1 MVRTRTL
8 TENMVNFDVTAQVT
22 FNMLISEAGLST
34 DGTGTGKMTSIDPE
48 KYTVVVSLNTVTVT
62 FHQNSGPIW
71 LWVVGE
77 TGEEAY
83 VELGKV
89 GIIDKVKPTVAIPED
104 YDTAGMTAKVTFTP
118 DERVICKELPTVG
131 YIEENESID
140 FTFATNGIYTYT
152 FVDVA
157 GNETTV
163 TVTLTKIDRDPP
175 TVVFADSA
183 GGAGQSWETYAEAKG
198 GAVATLET
206 VYVKAGE
213 DCSCTFQG
221 NKMELSKD
229 TWTELK
235 IDRLAG
241 GFVLVL
247 TDDLGNAATVPLS
260 GVTLRDIT
268 APKLFVSPQT
278 ISIPQNLTGEDL
290 KAALMEGV
298 TASDNMTP
306 ADEIV
311 LTYNASGL
319 RENAVGE
326 YIVYFT
332 ATDEQGNSTTIER
345 YVRVYGASGLLL
357 SVKGA
362 DDADFRETGYMNTLI
377 LTSREVTLRVSN
389 LRGDSA
395 KGYEPF
401 TITVK
406 KGIKTAGQMKN
417 NAEKAP
423 EAKMSTDGL
432 AMETSFNFEG
442 SGYYTVYIVTQD
454 RTTYLTYL
462 YIEA

>member
-1 MVRTRTL
+1 M
-8 TENMVNFDVTAQVT
+8 TAQVT

-34 DGTGTGKMTSIDPE
+34 DGTGTGKMTAIDPDT
-48 KYTVVVSLNTVTVT
+48 YTVVVSLNTVTVT
-62 FHQNSGPIW
+62 FHQNSGPVW
-71 LWVVGE
+71 LWVKGE
-77 TGEEAY
+77 TGEEAF
-83 VELGKV
+83 VDLGKV
-89 GIIDKVKPTVAIPED
+89 GIIDKEKPTVTVPTD
-104 YDTAGMTAKVTFTP
+104 YDKPGMTATVTFTP
-118 DERVICKELPTVG
+118 NERVICKENPAAG
-131 YIEENESID
+131 YIEKDGILE
-140 FTFATNGIYTYT
+140 FTFAANGTYTYT
-152 FVDVA
+152 FVDLA

-163 TVTLTKIDRDPP
+163 TVTLTSIDRDAP

-183 GGAGQSWETYAEAKG
+183 AGDGQTWEAYAEAKG
-198 GAVATLET
+198 GAVAALEK
-206 VYVKAGE
+206 VYIKVGE
-213 DCSCTFQG
+213 DCACAFQG
-221 NKMELSKD
+221 KKLELKKD
-229 TWTELK
+229 TWTELA

-247 TDDLGNAATVPLS
+247 TDDVGNAATVPLT
-260 GVTLRDIT
+260 GITLRDIT

-278 ISIPQNLTGEDL
+278 ISITQNLTGEEL

-306 ADEIV
+306 ADKLQ
-311 LTYNASGL
+311 LTYDISGL
-319 RENAVGE
+319 RPNTVGE
-326 YIVYFT
+326 YIVTFT

-345 YVRVYGASGLLL
+345 YVRVYGASDLLL

-377 LTSREVTLRVSN
+377 LTSREVTLRVGN
-389 LRGDSA
+389 LRGDSE

-401 TITVK
+401 TLTVK

-423 EAKMSTDGL
+423 EARMSTDGL